1 LADLDTSAIIAELQ
15 KLAKDSTLQ
24 SFGGNLAN
32 VANQTKIDSDT
43 FNKEASSAG
52 KALGIAGGI
61 AADTGMSL
69 LKFGNTLFS
78 SQARISDGAK
88 VFEEVSKSLGDKLPG
103 KFGAVGKA
111 LGAVSQ
117 GATHL
122 IKAAESGVDTFRT
135 LSGSGAAF
143 NNDILL
149 MKNSAA
155 QSRLSLDEF
164 AGIVSSNTQG
174 FAAFGGTVTSGA
186 AKFVAASKQMF
197 DEGTATPLLNLGMTF
212 EEVNEDLAE
221 FMIRNRRAY
230 TEEQM
235 RDGTAAK
242 AMVAMST
249 EMDKIAKITGQNRK
263 ELEKE
268 TNDRMR
274 KGQVDAKIRQLE
286 ASGNK
291 EAAQKMKLA
300 LAEAAKAGP
309 GALAAVED
317 IFTKGTVVSEEGRQA
332 AVALGPAFHDL
343 TAMVNTA
350 KGPGGIDGM
359 RSSIGNFNSAI
370 AARVQDPN
378 FLQIATLGGMGN
390 ATADA
395 AASMLMSAG
404 TYSDNVK
411 ALSEKEGITREAAIA
426 KLRTM
431 SDEEQKARDPVTS
444 TVINGEKALRDLGAV
459 INDDLIGQN
468 GAIRKFSA
476 GLEGLAGNLEN
487 MKRHEMEIFGP
498 IKDAIGTGTAPPSTN
513 NPANSKVTQAQQDKL
528 LSAIDASEAGGNEP
542 AGKALATALS
552 SLGNLDL
559 QLKIL
564 ENIEKQAKKDGVT
577 LEEAI
582 KGLTDQTSDVDKIQ
596 QIVKQSVL
604 DTGGDKTLARNMGM
618 LVKEASAESGTDIK
632 TAIDAGKMTVQEMT
646 VVNANIPG
654 KAKGGP
660 INANSLHIVG
670 EEGPELFSSKQ
681 AGDIINNDDFHAML
695 EQLSSA
701 AQKATS
707 GKNVSGMIN
716 SVSSSI
722 SGAMKNVR
730 SDQGPQQM
738 QASFGGLAA
747 SLEKMGADFEKS
759 FKANGGQDMMKDFS
773 EQLNTTMGSMTGEL
787 MKGNKVASRQLK
799 SLGGLSGNL
808 FKGLG

>member
-1 LADLDTSAIIAELQ
+1 MADIDTQAIIAELN
-15 KLAKDSTLQ
+15 KLAKDSTLR
-24 SFGGNLAN
+24 SFGGDLSAVASGTQAN
-32 VANQTKIDSDT
+32 ADA
-43 FNKEASSAG
+43 FNKSADGAG
-52 KALGIAGGI
+52 KAFGIAGNI
-61 AADTGMSL
+61 AGDAGMSL
-69 LKFGNTLFS
+69 LKFGNTVFS

-88 VFEEVSKSLGDKLPG
+88 VFQDVTKSLGDNVPG
-103 KFGAVGKA
+103 AFGAVSKGLSKVTD
-111 LGAVSQ
+111 GA
-117 GATHL
+117 AHL

-135 LSGSGAAF
+135 LSGSGASF
-143 NNDILL
+143 NNDILE

-164 AGIVSSNTQG
+164 AGIVSNNTQG

-186 AKFVAASKQMF
+186 QKFVAASKQMF

-268 TNDRMR
+268 TADRMR
-274 KGQVDAKIRQLE
+274 KGQVDAKIRMLE

-359 RSSIGNFNSAI
+359 RASIGNFNSAI

-390 ATADA
+390 STADA
-395 AASMLMSAG
+395 AANMLVAAG

-411 ALSEKEGITREAAIA
+411 KLQDKEGLTREEAIA
-426 KLRTM
+426 KLRTLA
-431 SDEEQKARDPVTS
+431 DEEQKAREAVTS

-459 INDDLIGQN
+459 INDDLIGN
-468 GAIRKFSA
+468 DGALKKFSSNLDGVA
-476 GLEGLAGNLEN
+476 GTLENLKREDMEVFGHLKALAGT
-487 MKRHEMEIFGP
+487 
-498 IKDAIGTGTAPPSTN
+498 DQAPPSTN
-513 NPANSKVTQAQQDKL
+513 APSDTVVTKQQQDKL
-528 LSAIDASEAGGNEP
+528 NKVLNSIDADTANTKSGT
-542 AGKALATALS
+542 ALANAVS
-552 SLGNLDL
+552 NLGNLDL
-559 QLKIL
+559 QLKIVDK
-564 ENIEKQAKKDGVT
+564 IQAQADAQGITFDQAVSK
-577 LEEAI
+577 
-582 KGLTDQTSDVDKIQ
+582 LTDQTSDIHAIKALVTEAAKETGVGDNTAKIM
-596 QIVKQSVL
+596 
-604 DTGGDKTLARNMGM
+604 ARVVAEAGIKATD
-618 LVKEASAESGTDIK
+618 LVTSLSAAS
-632 TAIDAGKMTVQEMT
+632 MTVDSFT
-646 VVNANIPG
+646 VTGKHNIEPKANGGPVNANQVYM
-654 KAKGGP
+654 
-660 INANSLHIVG
+660 VG
-670 EEGPELFSSKQ
+670 EEGPELFTSK
-681 AGDIINNDDFHAML
+681 I
-695 EQLSSA
+695 
-701 AQKATS
+701 S
-707 GKNVSGMIN
+707 GQILNGKMIN
-716 SVSSSI
+716 QMSANI
-722 SGAMKNVR
+722 SGAMNSINPNR
-730 SDQGPQQM
+730 GPQEM
-738 QASFGGLAA
+738 ASSMSGLIASF
-747 SLEKMGADFEKS
+747 EKMGQDLGNS
-759 FKANGGQDMMKDFS
+759 FKESGTQEQMKDFS
-773 EQLNTTMGSMTGEL
+773 EQLNTTMGSMAGEL
-787 MKGNKVASRQLK
+787 IKGNRVASKQLK

-808 FKGLG
+808 FKSLG

>member
-1 LADLDTSAIIAELQ
+1 MADLDTSAIIAELQ

-32 VANQTKIDSDT
+32 VANQTQASSDT
-43 FNKEASSAG
+43 FNKEAGSAG
-52 KALGIAGGI
+52 KAFGIAGGI

-230 TEEQM
+230 TEQQM

-249 EMDKIAKITGQNRK
+249 EMDKIAKITGMNRK

-370 AARVQDPN
+370 AARIQDPN

-395 AASMLMSAG
+395 AAGMLMSAG
-404 TYSDNVK
+404 TYSDSVK
-411 ALSEKEGITREAAIA
+411 ALQEKEGLTREAAIA
-426 KLRTM
+426 KLRTL

-468 GAIRKFSA
+468 GAIRKFST
-476 GLEGLAGNLEN
+476 GLEGLAGNLEK
-487 MKRHEMEIFGP
+487 MKRHEMEVFGP
-498 IKDAIGTGTAPPSTN
+498 IKDAIGAGTAPPSTN
-513 NPANSKVTQAQQDKL
+513 NPANSKITQAQQDKL
-528 LSAIDASEAGGNEP
+528 LSAIAASESGGNDP

-552 SLGNLDL
+552 SLGNQEL

-564 ENIEKQAKKDGVT
+564 ENIEKQAQQDGVT

-582 KGLTDQTSDVDKIQ
+582 KGLTDQTSDVDTIQKI
-596 QIVKQSVL
+596 VNQSVK
-604 DTGGDKTLARNMGM
+604 DTGGDTTLARNMGM
-618 LVKEASAESGTDIK
+618 IVKEAAADTGTNIK
-632 TAIDAGKMTVQEMT
+632 TAIDAGTMTVQEMT
-646 VVNANIPG
+646 VVNANIPPR
-654 KAKGGP
+654 AAGGP
-660 INANSLHIVG
+660 VNASSLYMVG
-670 EEGPELFSSKQ
+670 EEGPELFSSKE
-681 AGDIINNDDFHAML
+681 AGNIINNDDFYAML
-695 EQLSSA
+695 EQLSGA

-759 FKANGGQDMMKDFS
+759 FKAGGGQDMMKDFS

-787 MKGNKVASRQLK
+787 MKGNKVASKQLK
-799 SLGGLSGNL
+799 SLGGLAGNL
-808 FKGLG
+808 FKSV

>member
-1 LADLDTSAIIAELQ
+1 MADLDTSAIIAELQ

-24 SFGGNLAN
+24 SFGGNISNLASSTQ
-32 VANQTKIDSDT
+32 ANSDT

-52 KALGIAGGI
+52 KAFGIAGGI

-88 VFEEVSKSLGDKLPG
+88 VFEDVSKSLGDKLPG

-174 FAAFGGTVTSGA
+174 FAAFGGTVSSGA

-395 AASMLMSAG
+395 AAGMLMSAG

-411 ALSEKEGITREAAIA
+411 ALSDKEGITREAAIA
-426 KLRTM
+426 KLRTL
-431 SDEEQKARDPVTS
+431 SDEEQKAREPITS

-468 GAIRKFSA
+468 GAMRKFSV

-487 MKRHEMEIFGP
+487 MKRHEMEVFGP

-513 NPANSKVTQAQQDKL
+513 NPANSKITQAQQDKL
-528 LSAIDASEAGGNEP
+528 LSAIKASESGGNDP

-552 SLGNLDL
+552 SLGNQDL

-564 ENIEKQAKKDGVT
+564 ENIEKQAVKDGVT

-582 KGLTDQTSDVDKIQ
+582 KGLTDQTSDIDKIQ
-596 QIVKQSVL
+596 QIVKQSVT
-604 DTGGDKTLARNMGM
+604 DVGGDPTLARNMGM
-618 LVKEASAESGTDIK
+618 IVKEAAADPGTDIR
-632 TAIDAGKMTVQEMT
+632 TAIDAGTMTVQEMT
-646 VVNANIPG
+646 VLNANIPP
-654 KAKGGP
+654 KAAGGP
-660 INANSLHIVG
+660 VNANSLYMVG
-670 EEGPELFSSKQ
+670 EKGPELFSSKQ
-681 AGDIINNDDFHAML
+681 AGNIINNDDFHAML